1 MSINSDEFFNLKKRY
16 EEAKD
21 NLKYSSDDMVLY
33 YIEQLEEVT
42 DEILK
47 CLAAYLLNDDEY
59 FKEYFEEDEDD
70 EERYVVKGRS

>member
-1 MSINSDEFFNLKKRY
+1 MSISLSDEFFSLKKRY

-42 DEILK
+42 DEIFKYLG
-47 CLAAYLLNDDEY
+47 AYLLSDDEY
-59 FKEYFEEDEDD
+59 FKEYMEEDEND
-70 EERYVVKGRS
+70 YVVKGRSK